1 MHKNKIKFEVQLN
14 GNIYQMIN
22 NHITKEELEIL
33 IADHVKNAIIAVNY
47 SNNSNRSILVRIG
60 KIDGQYSIYIY
71 DSGIEFEINTLHK
84 LGKSQ
89 VQPTKK
95 VVEQEWDL

>member
-33 IADHVKNAIIAVNY
+33 IADHVKM
-47 SNNSNRSILVRIG
+47 
-60 KIDGQYSIYIY
+60 Q
-71 DSGIEFEINTLHK
+71 
-84 LGKSQ
+84 
-89 VQPTKK
+89 
-95 VVEQEWDL
+95 